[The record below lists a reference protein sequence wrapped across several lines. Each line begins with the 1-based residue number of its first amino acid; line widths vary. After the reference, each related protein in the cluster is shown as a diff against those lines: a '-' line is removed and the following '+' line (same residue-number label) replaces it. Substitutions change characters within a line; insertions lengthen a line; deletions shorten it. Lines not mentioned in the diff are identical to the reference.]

1 MSGVIALAAIA
12 VFLGGFAVGVVLA
25 VGYVVRRED
34 RYYSLTGKACD
45 PLIRG
50 ARRLTGVARPDSG
63 DLLH

>member
-12 VFLGGFAVGVVLA
+12 VFLGGFTVGVILA
-25 VGYVVRRED
+25 VGYLARRED
-34 RYYSLTGKACD
+34 RYYSLTGKASD

-50 ARRLTGVARPDSG
+50 ARRLMGVARPDSG